1 MPGLLI
7 KDLPPEVHARL
18 KARART
24 HRRSMSSEALVL
36 LEAALSERA
45 GPPTLEEIDR
55 LRVRGRLPLTDA
67 ILEEALQ
74 SGRP

>member
-7 KDLPPEVHARL
+7 KDLPPKVHARL
-18 KARART
+18 KARARA
-24 HRRSMSSEALVL
+24 HRRSLSSEALIL
-36 LEAALSERA
+36 LEAALTERA

-55 LRVRGRLPLTDA
+55 LRIRGQAPLTDA
-67 ILEEALQ
+67 ILEAALR